1 MLFDAWFLKFLYNEV
16 MAQITWETKEFEF
29 REKGPAWYYA
39 LALAAIILI
48 AVSLWQNNFLF
59 AIFLAISVILLAIL
73 SGRRPASHTI
83 AVFDNKIKIGN
94 HLVYNYD
101 ELLGFSLKRSDADAR
116 DGQTDK
122 KFARLW
128 LKPKHRFKLHVHI
141 PVPEE
146 LLGNVRSAL
155 LKEIPEVE
163 HEETLLEAVIDW
175 LKI

>member
-1 MLFDAWFLKFLYNEV
+1 LYNKA
-16 MAQITWETKEFEF
+16 MAQITWEASEFEF
-29 REKGPAWYYA
+29 REKSPAWYYA

-48 AVSLWQNNFLF
+48 TVSLWQNNFLF
-59 AIFLAISVILLAIL
+59 AIFLAISVILLTIL

-83 AVFDNKIKIGN
+83 AVFDNKVKIGN
-94 HLVYNYD
+94 NLVYNYD
-101 ELLGFSLKRSDADAR
+101 ELLGFSLKRSEADVN
-116 DGQTDK
+116 DGQANK

-141 PVPEE
+141 LVPKE

-175 LKI
+175 LRI